1 MRGIPLGPSG
11 YRERAAVGMN
21 DELDE
26 ASPISGVG
34 VAAASWSGRVG
45 AAAASWRGRVG
56 AAAGG
61 SRRVCVSPGGVG
73 VFVTERTG
81 DGMDW
86 IRLLKA
92 QEQNGKEKRSPE

>member
-34 VAAASWSGRVG
+34 

-56 AAAGG
+56 AAAAAGKE
-61 SRRVCVSPGGVG
+61 RAEEVG
-73 VFVTERTG
+73 CCRPSAASAAVEQFPLFVFVSSLSRSLRALSSVK
-81 DGMDW
+81 
-86 IRLLKA
+86 IR
-92 QEQNGKEKRSPE
+92 